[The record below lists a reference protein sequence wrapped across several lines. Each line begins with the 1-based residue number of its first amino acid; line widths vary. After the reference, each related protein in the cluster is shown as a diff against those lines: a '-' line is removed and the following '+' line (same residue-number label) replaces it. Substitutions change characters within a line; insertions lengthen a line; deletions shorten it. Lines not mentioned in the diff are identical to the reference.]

1 MRAWPGAPKLEVFK
15 GRRVAAAALGWPRF
29 AGKDKWGARDLLT
42 ILRVNRR
49 GWTVDWG
56 MPGIHKSRPWRGRA
70 SIAASLA
77 LALLASGCGGG
88 SSLFGGSSAS
98 APAPT
103 PASSSGGLLPDEVTN
118 FFSGSSDKG
127 PQQVAGGSADLDC
140 PYIQIR
146 EGASTLTVNGA
157 GDNAAMSL
165 KYQGTFVRA
174 ARQCAVVAGQMVM
187 KVGVQGRLILGPQGG
202 PGQVTIPLRIA
213 VVDEKPA
220 SSQTIV
226 TKLIMIP
233 VEVRSADDNPS
244 FAHVEDNIAFPMP
257 SSSELDNYIVYI
269 GFDPIAA
276 QAQERHVAPRARPK
290 VKRKPRAQAA
300 PPLRTN

>member
-1 MRAWPGAPKLEVFK
+1 MPEKRKSIGW
-15 GRRVAAAALGWPRF
+15 RDCAA
-29 AGKDKWGARDLLT
+29 
-42 ILRVNRR
+42 
-49 GWTVDWG
+49 
-56 MPGIHKSRPWRGRA
+56 
-70 SIAASLA
+70 IAASLA
-77 LALLASGCGGG
+77 LTLLASGCGGSG
-88 SSLFGGSSAS
+88 VFGGPSAS

-103 PASSSGGLLPDEVTN
+103 PASSSGGLLPDDITN

-127 PQQVAGGSADLDC
+127 PQQVAGAAADVEC

-146 EGASTLTVNGA
+146 EGASTLSINGP

-187 KVGVQGRLILGPQGG
+187 KIGVQGRLILGPQGG
-202 PGQVTIPLRIA
+202 PGEVNVPLRIA

-220 SSQTIV
+220 SSKTIV

-233 VEVRSADDNPS
+233 VAVRSADDNPGFS
-244 FAHVEDNIAFPMP
+244 HVEDNVTFPMP
-257 SSSELDNYIVYI
+257 SSSELDNYVVYI
-269 GFDPIAA
+269 GFDALAVQP
-276 QAQERHVAPRARPK
+276 QA
-290 VKRKPRAQAA
+290 KPRAPRPKARRKPAPGAQAT

>member
-1 MRAWPGAPKLEVFK
+1 MLENRKRARWRDGAAI
-15 GRRVAAAALGWPRF
+15 G
-29 AGKDKWGARDLLT
+29 
-42 ILRVNRR
+42 
-49 GWTVDWG
+49 
-56 MPGIHKSRPWRGRA
+56 
-70 SIAASLA
+70 ASLA

-88 SSLFGGSSAS
+88 GNLFGGTSAS
-98 APAPT
+98 TPAAAPT
-103 PASSSGGLLPDEVTN
+103 PASSGGGLLPDDITN
-118 FFSGSSDKG
+118 FFSGSSDKS
-127 PQQVAGGSADLDC
+127 PQQVAGATADAEC

-146 EGASTLTVNGA
+146 EGASTLTINGS

-187 KVGVQGRLILGPQGG
+187 KIGVQGRLVLGPQGG
-202 PGQVTIPLRIA
+202 PGEVNVPLRIA

-220 SSQTIV
+220 SSKTIV

-233 VEVRSADDNPS
+233 VAVQSPDDNPS
-244 FAHVEDNIAFPMP
+244 FTHVEDNVTFPMP

-269 GFDPIAA
+269 GFDPVAA
-276 QAQERHVAPRARPK
+276 QAQERHAPRPKARRKPAPRAR
-290 VKRKPRAQAA
+290 AA

>member
-1 MRAWPGAPKLEVFK
+1 MPEERKSIGWRNRAA
-15 GRRVAAAALGWPRF
+15 VAASF
-29 AGKDKWGARDLLT
+29 
-42 ILRVNRR
+42 
-49 GWTVDWG
+49 
-56 MPGIHKSRPWRGRA
+56 
-70 SIAASLA
+70 A

-88 SSLFGGSSAS
+88 SSLFGGSSVS

-103 PASSSGGLLPDEVTN
+103 PASSSGGLLPDDITN

-127 PQQVAGGSADLDC
+127 PQQVAGAAADVEC

-146 EGASTLTVNGA
+146 EGASTLTVNGP

-187 KVGVQGRLILGPQGG
+187 KIGVQGRLILGPQGG
-202 PGQVTIPLRIA
+202 PGEVTIPLRIA

-220 SSQTIV
+220 SSKTIV
-226 TKLIMIP
+226 TKLILIP
-233 VEVRSADDNPS
+233 VEVRTADDNPS
-244 FAHVEDNIAFPMP
+244 FTHVEDNVTFPMP
-257 SSSELDNYIVYI
+257 SSSALDDYVVYI

-276 QAQERHVAPRARPK
+276 RAQERHSAPRARPR
-290 VKRKPRAQAA
+290 VKRKPVPRAQAA

>member
-1 MRAWPGAPKLEVFK
+1 
-15 GRRVAAAALGWPRF
+15 
-29 AGKDKWGARDLLT
+29 
-42 ILRVNRR
+42 
-49 GWTVDWG
+49 
-56 MPGIHKSRPWRGRA
+56 MPEKHKSKAWQGRA
-70 SIAASLA
+70 AVAASLA
-77 LALLASGCGGG
+77 LALLTSACGGG

-98 APAPT
+98 GPTPAPT
-103 PASSSGGLLPDEVTN
+103 PAASSGGLLPDDVTN
-118 FFSGSSDKG
+118 FFSGSSDKQ
-127 PQQVAGGSADLDC
+127 PQQVAGAAADVEC

-146 EGASTLTVNGA
+146 EGASTLTVNGP

-187 KVGVQGRLILGPQGG
+187 KIGVQGRLILGPQGG
-202 PGQVTIPLRIA
+202 PGQLTIPLRIA

-220 SSQTIV
+220 SSKTVV
-226 TKLIMIP
+226 TKLILIP

-244 FAHVEDNIAFPMP
+244 FTHVEDNVTFPMP
-257 SSSELDNYIVYI
+257 SSSELDNYLVYI

-290 VKRKPRAQAA
+290 AKRKPKDQPGSA
-300 PPLRTN
+300 PLSLRTN

>member
-1 MRAWPGAPKLEVFK
+1 MSEKRKSIGWQG
-15 GRRVAAAALGWPRF
+15 RVA
-29 AGKDKWGARDLLT
+29 
-42 ILRVNRR
+42 V
-49 GWTVDWG
+49 
-56 MPGIHKSRPWRGRA
+56 
-70 SIAASLA
+70 AASLA
-77 LALLASGCGGG
+77 LALLTSACGGG

-98 APAPT
+98 APTPAAT
-103 PASSSGGLLPDEVTN
+103 PASSSGGLLPDDITN
-118 FFSGSSDKG
+118 FFSGSSDKQ
-127 PQQVAGGSADLDC
+127 PQQVAGAAADVEC

-146 EGASTLTVNGA
+146 EGASTLTVNGP

-187 KVGVQGRLILGPQGG
+187 KIGVQGRLILGPQGG
-202 PGQVTIPLRIA
+202 PGQLTIPLRIA
-213 VVDEKPA
+213 VVDEKP
-220 SSQTIV
+220 SSSKTIV
-226 TKLIMIP
+226 TKLILIP

-244 FAHVEDNIAFPMP
+244 FTRVEDNVTFPMP

-276 QAQERHVAPRARPK
+276 QAQERHIAPRARPK
-290 VKRKPRAQAA
+290 VKRKPAPRAQAA

>member
-1 MRAWPGAPKLEVFK
+1 
-15 GRRVAAAALGWPRF
+15 
-29 AGKDKWGARDLLT
+29 
-42 ILRVNRR
+42 
-49 GWTVDWG
+49 
-56 MPGIHKSRPWRGRA
+56 MPGNSTWRRWRDRA
-70 SIAASLA
+70 AIGATLA

-88 SSLFGGSSAS
+88 GNLFGGPSAS
-98 APAPT
+98 APTPAAT
-103 PASSSGGLLPDEVTN
+103 PASSSGGLLPDDIAN

-127 PQQVAGGSADLDC
+127 PQAVAGAATDVEC

-146 EGASTLTVNGA
+146 EGASTLTVNGP

-165 KYQGTFVRA
+165 KYQGSFVRA

-187 KVGVQGRLILGPQGG
+187 KIGVQGRLVLGPQGG
-202 PGQVTIPLRIA
+202 PGELTIPLRIA

-220 SSQTIV
+220 SSKTIV
-226 TKLIMIP
+226 TKLILIP
-233 VEVRSADDNPS
+233 VAVRSADDNPT
-244 FAHVEDNIAFPMP
+244 FTHVEDNVTFPLP

-276 QAQERHVAPRARPK
+276 QAQERHRAPPRPKAKRRPAPRAR
-290 VKRKPRAQAA
+290 AA

>member
-1 MRAWPGAPKLEVFK
+1 MY
-15 GRRVAAAALGWPRF
+15 
-29 AGKDKWGARDLLT
+29 
-42 ILRVNRR
+42 LRT
-49 GWTVDWG
+49 WTVEWG
-56 MPGIHKSRPWRGRA
+56 MTENRKWTCWRDRA
-70 SIAASLA
+70 AIGASLA

-88 SSLFGGSSAS
+88 SLFGGSSA
-98 APAPT
+98 PATTAT
-103 PASSSGGLLPDEVTN
+103 PVSGSSGGGFLRDDVAS

-127 PQQVAGGSADLDC
+127 PQAVAGATPDVEC

-146 EGASTLTVNGA
+146 EGASTLTINGA

-187 KVGVQGRLILGPQGG
+187 KIGVQGRLILGPQGG
-202 PGQVTIPLRIA
+202 PGQVNVPLRIA

-220 SSQTIV
+220 SSKTIV

-233 VEVRSADDNPS
+233 VAVQSADDNPS
-244 FAHVEDNIAFPMP
+244 FTHVEDNVTFPMP
-257 SSSELDNYIVYI
+257 SSSELDNYVVYI
-269 GFDPIAA
+269 GFDPIGA
-276 QAQERHVAPRARPK
+276 QPQEKHRAPRPK
-290 VKRKPRAQAA
+290 PRHKPAPRAQAA

>member
-1 MRAWPGAPKLEVFK
+1 MTENRKLMGWRDHAAVGA
-15 GRRVAAAALGWPRF
+15 
-29 AGKDKWGARDLLT
+29 T
-42 ILRVNRR
+42 
-49 GWTVDWG
+49 
-56 MPGIHKSRPWRGRA
+56 
-70 SIAASLA
+70 LA

-88 SSLFGGSSAS
+88 SSLFGGPSAPAS

-103 PASSSGGLLPDEVTN
+103 PASSSGGLLPDDITN

-127 PQQVAGGSADLDC
+127 PQQVAGAAADAEC

-146 EGASTLTVNGA
+146 EGASTLTINGP

-187 KVGVQGRLILGPQGG
+187 KIGVQGRLILGPQGG
-202 PGQVTIPLRIA
+202 PGEVNVPLRIA

-220 SSQTIV
+220 SSKTIV

-233 VEVRSADDNPS
+233 VVVRSADDNPG
-244 FAHVEDNIAFPMP
+244 FTHVEDNVTFPLP
-257 SSSELDNYIVYI
+257 SSSELDNYIVYV

-276 QAQERHVAPRARPK
+276 QGPEKHRAPRPK
-290 VKRKPRAQAA
+290 SKRKPLPRAQAA